1 MEPTSAPTKLY
12 RRIIMATLAGVI
24 SGTVGYYVGKYLSFS
39 LPKDQL
45 LAVLGLPQ
53 NLSLSSGDVVALIF
67 ASLWIGVCLVSTILF
82 LTARFNS
89 KVATKFGVLQQ
100 VGSGQIGHQ
109 SMTLLAQFYGAN
121 GGLVMLLVI
130 ARLWQLSSAQA
141 IGFVVAGVL
150 MSVAMIHASIHLWGL
165 LDELIKTIWLESV
178 AVTCG
183 IVLIL
188 AIVAT
193 LADLVG
199 LGTGITGFQTI
210 IAYHFI
216 YLLVY
221 FWISVVRAPETLGL
235 LAEERK

>member
-1 MEPTSAPTKLY
+1 MESTTAPPKLY
-12 RRIIMATLAGVI
+12 RRIIVATLAGAIAGVI
-24 SGTVGYYVGKYLSFS
+24 GYYLGKHLSVS
-39 LPKDQL
+39 LPNDQL

-82 LTARFNS
+82 LTARHNS

-100 VGSGQIGHQ
+100 VGSGQTGRQ
-109 SMTLLAQFYGAN
+109 SITLLAQFYGAN
-121 GGLVMLLVI
+121 GGLVLLLVI
-130 ARLWQLSSAQA
+130 ASLWKLSSGQA
-141 IGFVVAGVL
+141 IGSVLAAIL
-150 MSVAMIHASIHLWGL
+150 MSVAMIHASIRLWGL

-199 LGTGITGFQTI
+199 FGTGITGFQAI
-210 IAYHFI
+210 IGYHFI

-221 FWISVVRAPETLGL
+221 FWISVVRAPDTLGL
-235 LAEERK
+235 LAEEPK